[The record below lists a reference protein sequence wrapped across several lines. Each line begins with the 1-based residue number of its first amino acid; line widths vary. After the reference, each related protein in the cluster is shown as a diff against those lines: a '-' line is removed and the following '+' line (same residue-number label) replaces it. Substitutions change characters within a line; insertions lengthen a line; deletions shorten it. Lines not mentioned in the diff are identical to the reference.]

1 MSFQQ
6 KRVLLNKLIESQFE
20 VMYIYEFQRKANSH
34 EDISWVSVWSY
45 LSWRVTTKTEFLY
58 RHLLSLSLKL
68 CKFLSF
74 KQKQIR
80 MKTFVESEFQIM
92 SVYEFQTKANYYEDN
107 CLASVWSYV
116 SLWVSNKIE
125 LLWRGLLSLSW
136 RLCRFMSFQQKRI
149 LMNKFVE
156 SHFEIM

>member
-45 LSWRVTTKTEFLY
+45 LSLRVTTKTEFLY

-92 SVYEFQTKANYYEDN
+92 SVYEFQTKVNYYEDN

-116 SLWVSNKIE
+116 SFWVSNKIE
-125 LLWRGLLSLSW
+125 LLQRHLL
-136 RLCRFMSFQQKRI
+136 RLCLKLFKFTGFNQNRI
-149 LMNKFVE
+149 IMKTFVQYE
-156 SHFEIM
+156 FEVM